1 MAQRAGRV
9 TCPRCGANNFD
20 NVGVCWKCNAPL
32 QTAGGQSG
40 YAAPP
45 AAYPSPP
52 GMERPYAAP
61 AAYAPMMP
69 DGDPAVARRAAIAL
83 ALVFPWFGLPIGWA
97 FMMIEDRRKQAIG
110 RFCAVWSAVALFFHI
125 LLMYALMASAIS
137 LFKQVLP
144 AVSGVMRGAGQG
156 GGGGLG
162 GGLGE
167 GFPGGKFPGGSDS
180 P

>member
-20 NVGVCWKCNAPL
+20 NVAVCWKCSAPL
-32 QTAGGQSG
+32 QAAGGHSG

-45 AAYPSPP
+45 A
-52 GMERPYAAP
+52 MERPYAAP

-69 DGDPAVARRAAIAL
+69 DGDPAVAKRAAIAL
-83 ALVFPWFGLPIGWA
+83 ALVFPWLGLPIGWA
-97 FMMIEDRRKQAIG
+97 FMMVEDRRKQAIG
-110 RFCAVWSAVALFFHI
+110 RFCAVWSAVALFFHF
-125 LLMYALMASAIS
+125 LLMYALTASAIS
-137 LFKQVLP
+137 MLRQVLP
-144 AVSGVMRGAGQG
+144 SVSGAMRGAGQG

-162 GGLGE
+162 GGLGD
-167 GFPGGKFPGGSDS
+167 GFPGGRFPGGSDS